1 MFSCSKARRCTSELR
16 NCIPRHPRS
25 ACLAAFSLAGS
36 TGPATIRVVCRLGPR
51 GGVGTARRT
60 GVPIWPCKLRP
71 PARELLR
78 KKNGGT
84 RCQFSTVPGQGQYS
98 VWEKGSPL
106 NILIISLRGPSNHW
120 RAGGGEEVMT
130 QVGKC
135 WVEDGHHVRVLC
147 TREGPRFP
155 SGETVQGVEVVRSGS
170 FHSALPSLAW
180 RYRKDHLPWADVVLE
195 SILAYPLY
203 VPLYSRRPT
212 CALVFHVMGRSW
224 FEVLPFPKALF
235 GYLTERSIPHFYRQ
249 NTLIAISEGTRAD
262 VVGLGVP
269 RHRVVVA
276 PCGVDTQRYVPGHR
290 SARPLICFVGR
301 LDDRRKRVEDL
312 IDVFPYIA
320 EQVPDAQLVIAGGG
334 RREAELRRRAAGSK
348 NVEFVGFIEE
358 DEKIDLYQRSWVG
371 VFPSGKEGFLLTAL
385 EASACGTPVVTY
397 EHPGL
402 TTVVDGKTGLVVPQG
417 EPQRLARAVVSLLKN
432 PQKRLEMG
440 RAARAHAC
448 KFTWP
453 GMADIILKELS
464 QDRGER
470 TVNQA
475 R

>member
-1 MFSCSKARRCTSELR
+1 MHRWASWGQRGASGGRTWG
-16 NCIPRHPRS
+16 S
-25 ACLAAFSLAGS
+25 ALLPPADYLADSTDLGENPAWVPLAGWRAAAQEVS
-36 TGPATIRVVCRLGPR
+36 ETGRTFALGKR
-51 GGVGTARRT
+51 SR
-60 GVPIWPCKLRP
+60 
-71 PARELLR
+71 
-78 KKNGGT
+78 
-84 RCQFSTVPGQGQYS
+84 
-98 VWEKGSPL
+98 L
-106 NILIISLRGPSNHW
+106 NILIIALRGPSNHW

-147 TREGPRFP
+147 TREGPQFP

-180 RYRKDHLPWADVVLE
+180 RYRKDHRPWADVVLE

-212 CALVFHVMGRSW
+212 CALIHHVMGRSW

-235 GYLTERSIPHFYRQ
+235 GYLTERSIPRFYRGA
-249 NTLIAISEGTRAD
+249 TMVAISEGTRAD
-262 VVGLGVP
+262 AVGLGVP
-269 RHRVVVA
+269 HGRVVVA
-276 PCGVDTQRYVPGHR
+276 PCGVDTQRYVPGHK

-312 IDVFPYIA
+312 IDVFPHIA
-320 EQVPDAQLVIAGGG
+320 EQVPGARLVIAGGG

-348 NVEFVGFIEE
+348 NVEFVGYVEE

-397 EHPGL
+397 EHPGI
-402 TTVVDGKTGLVVPQG
+402 TTVVDGETGLVVPRG
-417 EPQRLARAVVSLLKN
+417 HPQRLTSAVVSLLQD
-432 PQKRLEMG
+432 PQRRLDMG
-440 RAARAHAC
+440 RKARAHALQ
-448 KFTWP
+448 FSWP
-453 GMADIILKELS
+453 RMADTILKVLS
-464 QDRGER
+464 QAWRDR
-470 TVNQA
+470 VVDPA
-475 R
+475 C